1 MGARTSNSDEV
12 DSLEMMVKILVV
24 YLTHLQGRGNEER
37 PGDLVADTGAPALPQ
52 LSGTLFTN
60 YNIQFV
66 TSLTAGDLY
75 LTPPTGGHTQDN
87 QVGQW
92 PSYQVNPMS
101 NEVMNLL
108 CLTQTSIKGLII

>member
-1 MGARTSNSDEV
+1 
-12 DSLEMMVKILVV
+12 MMVKILVV

-87 QVGQW
+87 QVGQ
-92 PSYQVNPMS
+92 
-101 NEVMNLL
+101 
-108 CLTQTSIKGLII
+108 